1 VRHAALDQARQRGR
15 ELPSDDPRLGD
26 AAVAPEALERV
37 SAAADGRR
45 LRECLETL
53 EEKNRSG
60 ILLAFVHGLSHS
72 QIADRLSLPIGTV
85 KAWIRR
91 GLLSLRDCMT

>member
-1 VRHAALDQARQRGR
+1 VAQRRRGS
-15 ELPSDDPRLGD
+15 PGD
-26 AAVAPEALERV
+26 AAVAPDALERV
-37 SAAADGRR
+37 AASVDGRR

-53 EEKNRSG
+53 EEKNRNG

-72 QIADRLSLPIGTV
+72 QVAERLSLPLGTV

-91 GLLSLRDCMT
+91 GLLQLRDCMS